1 MAIQKEWTLNNKTPF
16 KERPM
21 IPPIGYREKM
31 KQHVEDI
38 VVDLT
43 FEILQWKDNTF
54 LPKQKAYGTLV
65 KKGFRNDEFTRLT
78 QFAVDYC
85 DYQMYGLSNHSN
97 KVIPVGVRK
106 VTELYL
112 ARLIKKEG
120 LWASLLPGALNH
132 YQTLAKEL
140 PELER
145 KISEHLSKVGD
156 ILGAN
161 DMNQYPL
168 HQPFRATDGLVYV
181 YDGYNLHQVPQQPAT
196 TEQEWQA
203 MQNRRQQAAFY
214 RPQTQ
219 QAMYQQPMPGYQVQ
233 PQNTQNWGPNP
244 TGNTQLGP
252 MTQHN
257 PNPTGYAG
265 TYAGY
270 NPNQQQ
276 THSGGG
282 MGPYRGN
289 TGTPPPQNNQPQNN
303 QAQPKPQGQPGSGYN
318 PQASSGQRHLDF
330 PSPQPEGSKI
340 ETPAEPTPRPGT
352 KPKVVETTT
361 VVEPTPHALMKTHSG
376 FECEYFAAQAGVGGL
391 KVGPPIIFDST
402 KMKGVYELSPS
413 KAVSGFKLIPYEGDD
428 MDYDKHET
436 AQFFDKVREVA
447 NEPNRKKTAAM
458 LANVQRELFVEE
470 SLADIEAR
478 VIEGNVSGDVGDFDL
493 TKPYIL
499 TTAVVGSPDPKLY
512 IQNFKDNTPD
522 IPLEGRVV
530 NFEYISDYKALLEG
544 ELAEEAIKIRD
555 CKDWSDLKDILRNMV
570 DLDLPIDVWHYLNGL
585 ATDYVN
591 DVLHYRLNLGE
602 VTITSFDTDIDD
614 LVVLLYK
621 NYDLRN
627 DFKQHLAE
635 LCQTRLYPHVVD
647 DDAGYSYPDI
657 TKEQSERN
665 MDSDEEETVDEPEKL
680 RVALSQLTD
689 VTVLPIESSS
699 IYIPLPQQNDEW
711 AESKPVACTVSEKS
725 FPELYHAI
733 HDRVKYSNYRASHIL
748 FITADNA
755 LMYIK
760 KTNSPEAYVISRTA

>member
-1 MAIQKEWTLNNKTPF
+1 MNNKTPF
-16 KERPM
+16 QERPM

-38 VVDLT
+38 VIDLT
-43 FEILQWKDNTF
+43 FEVLQWKDNPF
-54 LPKQKAYGTLV
+54 PPKQKAYGILV
-65 KKGFRNDEFTRLT
+65 KKGFRNDEFTWLT
-78 QFAVDYC
+78 QLAVNYC
-85 DYQMYGLSNHSN
+85 DYHIYGLNNHN
-97 KVIPVGVRK
+97 DKVISVGVRK
-106 VTELYL
+106 VAELYL

-145 KISEHLSKVGD
+145 KISEHLSKFGD
-156 ILGAN
+156 NLGAS
-161 DMNQYPL
+161 DMYQQYPTN
-168 HQPFRATDGLVYV
+168 QPFRATDGNVYIF
-181 YDGYNLHQVPQQPAT
+181 DGYNLRQVPQQPAT

-203 MQNRRQQAAFY
+203 MQNRRQQAAY
-214 RPQTQ
+214 YQPQQ
-219 QAMYQQPMPGYQVQ
+219 QQVMYQPMPGYQVQ
-233 PQNTQNWGPNP
+233 TQNTQNWGPNP
-244 TGNTQLGP
+244 TGNPQLGP
-252 MTQHN
+252 MTQHTS
-257 PNPTGYAG
+257 NPTGYTG

-276 THSGGG
+276 TQSGGG
-282 MGPYRGN
+282 MGPYRTN
-289 TGTPPPQNNQPQNN
+289 TGTPPPAQNNQTQT
-303 QAQPKPQGQPGSGYN
+303 QPEPQGQSGAGYN
-318 PQASSGQRHLDF
+318 PQASSNQRHLDF
-330 PSPQPEGSKI
+330 PSPAPQGAKI
-340 ETPAEPTPRPGT
+340 EAPVEPTPRPGT
-352 KPKVVETTT
+352 QPKVIETTT
-361 VVEPTPHALMKTHSG
+361 VVEPTPHAIMKTHSG
-376 FECEYFAAQAGVGGL
+376 FECEYFAAQAGVGDL
-391 KVGPPIIFDST
+391 KVGPPIIFDSE
-402 KMKGVYELSPS
+402 KMKGIYELKAN
-413 KAVSGFKLIPYEGDD
+413 KAVRGFKLIPYEGDD
-428 MDYDKHET
+428 MDYEKHET
-436 AQFFDKVREVA
+436 SQFFDRVREVA

-478 VIEGNVSGDVGDFDL
+478 VIEGNVNGDAGDFDL

-522 IPLEGRVV
+522 ITLEGRVV
-530 NFEYISDYKALLEG
+530 NFEYISDYKAVLEG
-544 ELAEEAIKIRD
+544 DLALEAIKIRD

-570 DLDLPIDVWHYLNGL
+570 DLDLPIDIWNYLNRL

-614 LVVLLYK
+614 LVVMLYK
-621 NYDLRN
+621 TYDLRN

-635 LCQTRLYPHVVD
+635 LCQTRLYPHVLD

-657 TKEQSERN
+657 TNEQSQRN
-665 MDSDEEETVDEPEKL
+665 LETDEAQDETDDEPEKL

-689 VTVLPIESSS
+689 VTALPIESSS

-711 AESKPVACTVSEKS
+711 AEHKPVACTVTEQS
-725 FPELYHAI
+725 FPELYRAI

-748 FITADNA
+748 FITADNE

-760 KTNSPEAYVISRTA
+760 KTNSPEAYVISKKA